1 MAFKEIRPE
10 ELTWNPF
17 TQIGKGWFLV
27 GAGNEAQSNAMTVS
41 WGGMGVW
48 WGKDAVT
55 VYIRQ
60 NRFTKT
66 LMDKT
71 GRFTLS
77 ALPES
82 YRKALS
88 YMGSHSGKDGDK
100 WGPAG
105 LTPCMVDGT
114 AAAAEADVILLCK
127 TVLVQKL
134 DDSSFVDTGMK
145 DRWYAHGDA
154 GNYHTMYIGTIEKV
168 LVKED

>member
-1 MAFKEIRPE
+1 MAFKEITPA
-10 ELTWNPF
+10 ELSWNPF

-27 GAGNEAQSNAMTVS
+27 GAGDGKRSNAMTVS
-41 WGGMGVW
+41 WGAMGVW
-48 WGKDAVT
+48 WGQDAVT

-60 NRFTKT
+60 SRFTKT
-66 LMDKT
+66 LMDET

-105 LTPCMVDGT
+105 LTPYPVDGT
-114 AAAAEADVILLCK
+114 VAAAEADVILLCR
-127 TVLVQKL
+127 TVLTARL
-134 DDSSFVDTGMK
+134 DESTFRDEAAK
-145 DRWYAHGDA
+145 AKWYAGA
-154 GNYHTMYIGTIEKV
+154 MEGNDHTMYIGTIEKV
-168 LVKED
+168 LVRED